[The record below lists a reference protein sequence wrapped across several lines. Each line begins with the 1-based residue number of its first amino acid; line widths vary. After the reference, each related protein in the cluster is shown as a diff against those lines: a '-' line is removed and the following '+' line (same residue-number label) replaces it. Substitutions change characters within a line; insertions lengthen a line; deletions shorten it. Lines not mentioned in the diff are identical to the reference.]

1 MKISST
7 KPHEETLNI
16 DFIFVILCVTLWMIF
31 RRRRKMKRLI
41 FTFMLLC
48 GFAAQ
53 SFAQAQPDPTST
65 AIAEARAMINE
76 GNAKGAVA
84 RLQSSP
90 DAKDIRVA
98 QLLGVA
104 YYHAGE
110 IPRAIETLAPV
121 IDKLPQ
127 DSAQRREA
135 AQTLGLAYY
144 ITGRLADSIPLL
156 EQTSA
161 WAQNNEMSYA
171 LGMAYLQTR
180 QAAKARESFARMFR
194 VAPDG
199 AAAHLVTAQM
209 MIRLEYL
216 EFAEAELKLAVEK
229 DPKLPQAHYLLGQI
243 AVFRARYDE
252 GIQLLEKEIAI
263 NPANAMAYYKL
274 GDAYTLQ
281 LKWDEAV
288 TPLQKSIWLYPYY
301 SGPYIL
307 LGKTYLKKKNFS
319 TAEAMLKRA
328 IQFDPNNKSAHYL
341 LGQVYQQTARP
352 EDAKREFEI
361 AEKLKDNLDK
371 IEQ

>member
-1 MKISST
+1 
-7 KPHEETLNI
+7 
-16 DFIFVILCVTLWMIF
+16 
-31 RRRRKMKRLI
+31 MKRLTSI
-41 FTFMLLC
+41 IILLC

-53 SFAQAQPDPTST
+53 SFAQAQPDPIAT
-65 AIAEARAMINE
+65 ALAEARALINE
-76 GNAKGAVA
+76 GNGKAAIAK
-84 RLQSSP
+84 LQSLP
-90 DAKDIRVA
+90 DAPALKDIRVA

-110 IPRAIETLAPV
+110 LPRAIETLIAI

-135 AQTLGLAYY
+135 VQTLGLAYY
-144 ITGRLADSIPLL
+144 IAGRIADSIPFL
-156 EQTSA
+156 EQTNA
-161 WAQNNEMSYA
+161 WAPNNHELSYA

-180 QAAKARESFARMFR
+180 QTAKARESFARMFR
-194 VAPDG
+194 VAPEG
-199 AAAHLVTAQM
+199 GAAHLVTAQM
-209 MIRLEYL
+209 MIRLEFL

-252 GIQLLEKEIAI
+252 GIQLLEKEIAL
-263 NPANAMAYYKL
+263 NPVNAMAYYKL

-288 TPLQKSIWLYPYY
+288 APLQKSIWLNPYY

-328 IQFDPNNKSAHYL
+328 LQFDPNNKSAHYL
-341 LGQVYQQTARP
+341 LGQVYQQTAKP

-371 IEQ
+371 VEQ

>member
-1 MKISST
+1 
-7 KPHEETLNI
+7 
-16 DFIFVILCVTLWMIF
+16 
-31 RRRRKMKRLI
+31 MKRLI
-41 FTFMLLC
+41 FTFTLLC

-53 SFAQAQPDPTST
+53 SFAQAQPDPIST
-65 AIAEARAMINE
+65 AIAEARAMLNE
-76 GNAKGAVA
+76 GKVKGAVA

-90 DAKDIRVA
+90 DVKDIRVA

-104 YYHAGE
+104 YYQAGDL
-110 IPRAIETLAPV
+110 PRVVETLAPI

-135 AQTLGLAYY
+135 VQTLGLSYY
-144 ITGRLADSIPLL
+144 ITGRLDDSIPFL
-156 EQTSA
+156 EQTNA
-161 WAQNNEMSYA
+161 WAQNNHEMSYA

-180 QAAKARESFARMFR
+180 RTAKARESFARMFR
-194 VAPDG
+194 VAPEA

-209 MIRLEYL
+209 MIRLELL
-216 EFAEAELKLAVEK
+216 EFAEAELKLAIEK
-229 DPKLPQAHYLLGQI
+229 DPKLPQAHYLFGQI

-252 GIQLLEKEIAI
+252 GIQLLEKEIAL
-263 NPANAMAYYKL
+263 NPAHAMAYYKL

-288 TPLQKSIWLYPYY
+288 APLQKSVWLNPYY

>member
-1 MKISST
+1 MKQ
-7 KPHEETLNI
+7 L
-16 DFIFVILCVTLWMIF
+16 L
-31 RRRRKMKRLI
+31 

-53 SFAQAQPDPTST
+53 SFAQAQPDPIAT
-65 AIAEARAMINE
+65 ALVEARAMITE
-76 GNAKGAVA
+76 GKAKAAVA
-84 RLQSSP
+84 KLQSLP
-90 DAKDIRVA
+90 DVKEIRVA
-98 QLLGVA
+98 QLLGLA
-104 YYHAGE
+104 YYNAGDL
-110 IPRAIETLAPV
+110 PRAIETLIAIV
-121 IDKLPQ
+121 DKLPQ
-127 DSAQRREA
+127 DSAQRRETV
-135 AQTLGLAYY
+135 QTLGMAYY
-144 ITGRLADSIPLL
+144 ISGRVADSIPFL

-161 WAQNNEMSYA
+161 WAPNNHELAYG

-180 QAAKARESFARMFR
+180 RTAKARESFARMFHI
-194 VAPDG
+194 APDS
-199 AAAHLVTAQM
+199 ASTHLVTAQM
-209 MIRLEYL
+209 MIRLEFL

-252 GIQLLEKEIAI
+252 GIQLLEKEIAL
-263 NPANAMAYYKL
+263 NPVNAMAYYKL

-281 LKWDEAV
+281 LKWDEAIA
-288 TPLQKSIWLYPYY
+288 PLQKSIWLNPYF

-307 LGKTYLKKKNFS
+307 LGKTYLKKKNLS

-328 IQFDPNNKSAHYL
+328 IQFDPNNKSAHYM
-341 LGQVYQQTARP
+341 LGQVYQQSARP